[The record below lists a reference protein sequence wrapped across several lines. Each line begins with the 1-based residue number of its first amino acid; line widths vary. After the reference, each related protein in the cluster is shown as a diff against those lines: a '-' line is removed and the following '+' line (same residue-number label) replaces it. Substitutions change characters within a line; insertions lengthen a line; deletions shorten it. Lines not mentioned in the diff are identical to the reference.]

1 MTLRRL
7 AMILSDA
14 VEGGDL
20 HNPFDHELADSNHSS
35 HSNPGAR
42 SVGNGLKGMDAHA
55 IDYLSGRHPQHQQQ
69 IPSPF
74 PPRPSPQSSPLLPEP
89 SPPPPSPFPPE
100 PPTPPSPEPSPPP
113 YPPAPSPEPSPPP
126 SPPPQSPPPLP
137 PPPLPPLPPSSPQ
150 INAFIF
156 AQQLSGE
163 YQAYLPLILGL
174 FLCSALLCSCLPR
187 LFGCLPCIFGYK
199 ELKDENPAQAEDG
212 KNAAKG
218 NSDWQRQLHE
228 RVERERL
235 EREAEE
241 LEVLEKKRRLAL
253 AREADVIARR
263 SAVRRI
269 HERKQLERERQAKL
283 EHDIEEGEKMVT
295 NHKSIKAPIPAFKKL
310 ESPRGILVVVPPSN
324 SPPGSLA
331 NLLQTLFSPK
341 AVPLK
346 PSLPSPKRRRD
357 NIAGSVATSIFGGFS
372 GRPPSQKLTPIVH
385 KVIEQEKGLMDGI
398 GGERLES
405 AKDSPG
411 LRVEEEA
418 ENAKAR
424 EEAEAAAAE
433 AAAAEAM
440 AADAAAAGATAAEA
454 AVAEAAAVEKAA
466 KAEKAAAKVAKEA
479 AEARA
484 VEEAAE
490 AQRIRLEE
498 ARKKLHLRTEAKRG
512 KK

>member
-1 MTLRRL
+1 
-7 AMILSDA
+7 
-14 VEGGDL
+14 
-20 HNPFDHELADSNHSS
+20 
-35 HSNPGAR
+35 
-42 SVGNGLKGMDAHA
+42 
-55 IDYLSGRHPQHQQQ
+55 
-69 IPSPF
+69 
-74 PPRPSPQSSPLLPEP
+74 
-89 SPPPPSPFPPE
+89 
-100 PPTPPSPEPSPPP
+100 
-113 YPPAPSPEPSPPP
+113 
-126 SPPPQSPPPLP
+126 
-137 PPPLPPLPPSSPQ
+137 LPPLPPSSPQ

-174 FLCSALLCSCLPR
+174 FLCTALLCSCLPR
-187 LFGCLPCIFGYK
+187 LFGCLPCVFGYK
-199 ELKDENPAQAEDG
+199 ELKDENPAQAEDS
-212 KNAAKG
+212 KSAAKG

-269 HERKQLERERQAKL
+269 HERKQLERERRAKL
-283 EHDIEEGEKMVT
+283 DHDIEEGEKMVT

-385 KVIEQEKGLMDGI
+385 KVIEQEKELMDGI

-411 LRVEEEA
+411 LRVEDDA

>member
-1 MTLRRL
+1 
-7 AMILSDA
+7 
-14 VEGGDL
+14 
-20 HNPFDHELADSNHSS
+20 
-35 HSNPGAR
+35 
-42 SVGNGLKGMDAHA
+42 
-55 IDYLSGRHPQHQQQ
+55 
-69 IPSPF
+69 
-74 PPRPSPQSSPLLPEP
+74 
-89 SPPPPSPFPPE
+89 
-100 PPTPPSPEPSPPP
+100 
-113 YPPAPSPEPSPPP
+113 
-126 SPPPQSPPPLP
+126 
-137 PPPLPPLPPSSPQ
+137 LPPLPPSSPQ

-187 LFGCLPCIFGYK
+187 LFGCLPCVFGYK
-199 ELKDENPAQAEDG
+199 ELKDENPAQAEDS
-212 KNAAKG
+212 KSAAKG

-235 EREAEE
+235 EREAEQE

-269 HERKQLERERQAKL
+269 HERKQLERERRAKL
-283 EHDIEEGEKMVT
+283 DHDIEEGEKVVT

-331 NLLQTLFSPK
+331 NFLQTLFSPK

>member
-1 MTLRRL
+1 M
-7 AMILSDA
+7 
-14 VEGGDL
+14 
-20 HNPFDHELADSNHSS
+20 
-35 HSNPGAR
+35 
-42 SVGNGLKGMDAHA
+42 
-55 IDYLSGRHPQHQQQ
+55 
-69 IPSPF
+69 
-74 PPRPSPQSSPLLPEP
+74 
-89 SPPPPSPFPPE
+89 
-100 PPTPPSPEPSPPP
+100 
-113 YPPAPSPEPSPPP
+113 
-126 SPPPQSPPPLP
+126 
-137 PPPLPPLPPSSPQ
+137 PPLPPSSPQ
-150 INAFIF
+150 INAFIS

-187 LFGCLPCIFGYK
+187 LFGCLPCVFGYK

-212 KNAAKG
+212 KNATKG

-269 HERKQLERERQAKL
+269 HERKQLERERRAKL
-283 EHDIEEGEKMVT
+283 DHDIEEAEKMVT

>member
-1 MTLRRL
+1 M
-7 AMILSDA
+7 
-14 VEGGDL
+14 
-20 HNPFDHELADSNHSS
+20 
-35 HSNPGAR
+35 
-42 SVGNGLKGMDAHA
+42 
-55 IDYLSGRHPQHQQQ
+55 
-69 IPSPF
+69 
-74 PPRPSPQSSPLLPEP
+74 
-89 SPPPPSPFPPE
+89 
-100 PPTPPSPEPSPPP
+100 
-113 YPPAPSPEPSPPP
+113 
-126 SPPPQSPPPLP
+126 
-137 PPPLPPLPPSSPQ
+137 
-150 INAFIF
+150 
-156 AQQLSGE
+156 
-163 YQAYLPLILGL
+163 
-174 FLCSALLCSCLPR
+174 PR
-187 LFGCLPCIFGYK
+187 LFGCLPCVFGYK

-241 LEVLEKKRRLAL
+241 LEVLEKKRKLAL

-283 EHDIEEGEKMVT
+283 DHDIEEGEKMVT

>member
-1 MTLRRL
+1 
-7 AMILSDA
+7 
-14 VEGGDL
+14 
-20 HNPFDHELADSNHSS
+20 
-35 HSNPGAR
+35 
-42 SVGNGLKGMDAHA
+42 
-55 IDYLSGRHPQHQQQ
+55 
-69 IPSPF
+69 
-74 PPRPSPQSSPLLPEP
+74 
-89 SPPPPSPFPPE
+89 
-100 PPTPPSPEPSPPP
+100 
-113 YPPAPSPEPSPPP
+113 
-126 SPPPQSPPPLP
+126 
-137 PPPLPPLPPSSPQ
+137 LPPLPPSSPQ
-150 INAFIF
+150 INAFIS

-187 LFGCLPCIFGYK
+187 LFGCLPCVFGYK
-199 ELKDENPAQAEDG
+199 ELKDENPAQAQDG
-212 KNAAKG
+212 KNATKG

-241 LEVLEKKRRLAL
+241 LEVLEKKRKLAL

-269 HERKQLERERQAKL
+269 HERKQQERERQAKL
-283 EHDIEEGEKMVT
+283 DHDIEEAEKMVT

-310 ESPRGILVVVPPSN
+310 ESPRGFLVVVPPSN

-346 PSLPSPKRRRD
+346 PPLPSPKRRRD

-405 AKDSPG
+405 AEDSPG

-440 AADAAAAGATAAEA
+440 AADVAAADAAAAEAAVAGAAAVEKA
-454 AVAEAAAVEKAA
+454 AVAEAVAEAAAVEKAA

-490 AQRIRLEE
+490 VQRIRLEE
-498 ARKKLHLRTEAKRG
+498 AGKKLHLRTEAKRD

>member
-1 MTLRRL
+1 
-7 AMILSDA
+7 
-14 VEGGDL
+14 
-20 HNPFDHELADSNHSS
+20 
-35 HSNPGAR
+35 
-42 SVGNGLKGMDAHA
+42 
-55 IDYLSGRHPQHQQQ
+55 
-69 IPSPF
+69 
-74 PPRPSPQSSPLLPEP
+74 
-89 SPPPPSPFPPE
+89 
-100 PPTPPSPEPSPPP
+100 
-113 YPPAPSPEPSPPP
+113 
-126 SPPPQSPPPLP
+126 
-137 PPPLPPLPPSSPQ
+137 LPPLPPSSPQ
-150 INAFIF
+150 LNAFIF
-156 AQQLSGE
+156 AQRLSGE

-187 LFGCLPCIFGYK
+187 LFGCLPCVFGYK

-241 LEVLEKKRRLAL
+241 LEVLEKKRKLAL

-283 EHDIEEGEKMVT
+283 DHDIEEGEKMVT

>member
-1 MTLRRL
+1 M
-7 AMILSDA
+7 
-14 VEGGDL
+14 
-20 HNPFDHELADSNHSS
+20 
-35 HSNPGAR
+35 
-42 SVGNGLKGMDAHA
+42 
-55 IDYLSGRHPQHQQQ
+55 
-69 IPSPF
+69 
-74 PPRPSPQSSPLLPEP
+74 
-89 SPPPPSPFPPE
+89 
-100 PPTPPSPEPSPPP
+100 
-113 YPPAPSPEPSPPP
+113 
-126 SPPPQSPPPLP
+126 
-137 PPPLPPLPPSSPQ
+137 PPLPPSSPQ

-187 LFGCLPCIFGYK
+187 LFGCLPCVFGYK
-199 ELKDENPAQAEDG
+199 ELKDENPAQAEDS
-212 KNAAKG
+212 KSAAKG

-235 EREAEE
+235 EREAEQE

-269 HERKQLERERQAKL
+269 HERKQLERERRAKL
-283 EHDIEEGEKMVT
+283 DHDIEEGEKMVT

-331 NLLQTLFSPK
+331 NFLQTLFSPK

>member
-1 MTLRRL
+1 M
-7 AMILSDA
+7 
-14 VEGGDL
+14 
-20 HNPFDHELADSNHSS
+20 
-35 HSNPGAR
+35 
-42 SVGNGLKGMDAHA
+42 
-55 IDYLSGRHPQHQQQ
+55 
-69 IPSPF
+69 
-74 PPRPSPQSSPLLPEP
+74 
-89 SPPPPSPFPPE
+89 
-100 PPTPPSPEPSPPP
+100 
-113 YPPAPSPEPSPPP
+113 
-126 SPPPQSPPPLP
+126 
-137 PPPLPPLPPSSPQ
+137 
-150 INAFIF
+150 
-156 AQQLSGE
+156 
-163 YQAYLPLILGL
+163 GL
-174 FLCSALLCSCLPR
+174 FLCYALLCCLPR
-187 LFGCLPCIFGYK
+187 LFGCSPCVFGYK
-199 ELKDENPAQAEDG
+199 ELKDETPAQAEDG
-212 KNAAKG
+212 ENAAKG

-228 RVERERL
+228 RL
-235 EREAEE
+235 EREATE
-241 LEVLEKKRRLAL
+241 LKVLEKKRKLAL

-346 PSLPSPKRRRD
+346 PPLPSPKRRRD

-405 AKDSPG
+405 AEDSPG

-433 AAAAEAM
+433 AAAAEA
-440 AADAAAAGATAAEA
+440 AVAGAAAVEKA

-466 KAEKAAAKVAKEA
+466 KAGEGGGQGGERGGGGACSRGGCGGSAHS
-479 AEARA
+479 
-484 VEEAAE
+484 
-490 AQRIRLEE
+490 IRLEE
-498 ARKKLHLRTEAKRG
+498 AGKKLHLRTEAKRG

>member
-1 MTLRRL
+1 M
-7 AMILSDA
+7 
-14 VEGGDL
+14 
-20 HNPFDHELADSNHSS
+20 
-35 HSNPGAR
+35 
-42 SVGNGLKGMDAHA
+42 
-55 IDYLSGRHPQHQQQ
+55 
-69 IPSPF
+69 
-74 PPRPSPQSSPLLPEP
+74 
-89 SPPPPSPFPPE
+89 
-100 PPTPPSPEPSPPP
+100 
-113 YPPAPSPEPSPPP
+113 
-126 SPPPQSPPPLP
+126 
-137 PPPLPPLPPSSPQ
+137 PPLPPSSPQ

-187 LFGCLPCIFGYK
+187 LFGCLPCVFGYK
-199 ELKDENPAQAEDG
+199 ELKDENPAQAEDS
-212 KNAAKG
+212 KSAAKG

-269 HERKQLERERQAKL
+269 HERKQLERERRAKL
-283 EHDIEEGEKMVT
+283 DHDIEEGEKMVT

>member
-1 MTLRRL
+1 M
-7 AMILSDA
+7 
-14 VEGGDL
+14 
-20 HNPFDHELADSNHSS
+20 
-35 HSNPGAR
+35 
-42 SVGNGLKGMDAHA
+42 
-55 IDYLSGRHPQHQQQ
+55 
-69 IPSPF
+69 
-74 PPRPSPQSSPLLPEP
+74 
-89 SPPPPSPFPPE
+89 
-100 PPTPPSPEPSPPP
+100 
-113 YPPAPSPEPSPPP
+113 
-126 SPPPQSPPPLP
+126 
-137 PPPLPPLPPSSPQ
+137 
-150 INAFIF
+150 
-156 AQQLSGE
+156 
-163 YQAYLPLILGL
+163 
-174 FLCSALLCSCLPR
+174 PR
-187 LFGCLPCIFGYK
+187 LFGCLPCVFGYK
-199 ELKDENPAQAEDG
+199 ELKDENPAQAEDS
-212 KNAAKG
+212 KSAAKG

-241 LEVLEKKRRLAL
+241 ELEVLEKKRKLAL

-331 NLLQTLFSPK
+331 NFLQTLFSPK

-498 ARKKLHLRTEAKRG
+498 AGKKLHLRTEAKRG

>member
-1 MTLRRL
+1 
-7 AMILSDA
+7 
-14 VEGGDL
+14 
-20 HNPFDHELADSNHSS
+20 
-35 HSNPGAR
+35 
-42 SVGNGLKGMDAHA
+42 
-55 IDYLSGRHPQHQQQ
+55 
-69 IPSPF
+69 
-74 PPRPSPQSSPLLPEP
+74 
-89 SPPPPSPFPPE
+89 
-100 PPTPPSPEPSPPP
+100 
-113 YPPAPSPEPSPPP
+113 
-126 SPPPQSPPPLP
+126 
-137 PPPLPPLPPSSPQ
+137 LPPLPPSSPQ

-199 ELKDENPAQAEDG
+199 ELKDENPAQAEDS
-212 KNAAKG
+212 KSAAKG

-269 HERKQLERERQAKL
+269 HERKQLERERRAKL
-283 EHDIEEGEKMVT
+283 DHDIEEGEKMVT

-331 NLLQTLFSPK
+331 NFLQTLFSPK